1 MKFSRSVVV
10 IAASLLFCFATIL
23 VSPGMSWEQSAPNS
37 VAGFQGVLTY
47 HNDNLRTGQNLQE
60 TALTLDN
67 VNSSSFG
74 KLTSYQVDGMIFAQ
88 PLYLPNVKIPHR
100 GVRNVVY
107 VATENDS
114 VYAFDAD
121 GLIAAPLWH
130 HTFVDLKTGVTPIPS
145 SNNGVDS
152 VGSEIGITSTPVIDT
167 SSGTIFVSAATKD
180 KHGVFAQHIHALSL
194 TTGADKCGAKL
205 ISASIHAQGD
215 GSKNGVEPFS
225 PVSQLQRSA
234 LLMDQGA
241 VYLAFGSQG
250 NSQPYHGWVFA
261 YNGSGLGQAAT
272 FNDSPNGDGAGISV
286 SGNGPAADSSGNV
299 YIASG
304 NGTFDAA
311 NGGTDYGQS
320 LFELERV
327 KSKFEVVDYFTPADA
342 AAMATANLD
351 FGSSGP
357 MLLPDQQSGPP
368 HLAIVGDA
376 EGSIYVLNRDN
387 LGHFNSGGDQIVQE
401 LPTEFGGGIF
411 SAPAYFNGQVY
422 FGSSGNPLVAFP
434 LQAGQLNT
442 DAGVSLSTH
451 TFSFPGTTPAISADG
466 SNNGIVWAIDTGGYN
481 TNGPAIL
488 YAFDAA
494 SLNELY
500 DSTQAGSR
508 DTAGAAVEYSVPV
521 IANGKVYIGTQS
533 ELDIYGQM

>member
-1 MKFSRSVVV
+1 MKFSRSVVL
-10 IAASLLFCFATIL
+10 IAGSLLIWFATVL
-23 VSPGMSWEQSAPNS
+23 VSPGISWEQSAPNS
-37 VAGFQGVLTY
+37 VSGFQGVLTY
-47 HNDNLRTGQNLQE
+47 HNDNLRTGQNLE
-60 TALTLDN
+60 EAALTPDN
-67 VNSSSFG
+67 VNSASFG

-88 PLYLPNVKIPHR
+88 PLYVPNVQIPRKGLHD
-100 GVRNVVY
+100 VVY
-107 VATENDS
+107 VVTENDS
-114 VYAFDAD
+114 VYAFDDD
-121 GLIAAPLWH
+121 GLVAAPLWH
-130 HTFVDLKTGVTPIPS
+130 HTFVNLKTGVTPIPS

-152 VGSEIGITSTPVIDT
+152 VGSEIGITSTPGIDT
-167 SSGTIFVSAATKD
+167 SGGTIFVSAATKN
-180 KHGVFAQHIHALSL
+180 KHGVFAQDIHALSL
-194 TTGADKCGAKL
+194 ATGAEKYGAKL

-215 GSKNGVEPFS
+215 GSKNGVEAFS
-225 PVSQLQRSA
+225 PVSLLQRSA
-234 LLMDQGA
+234 LLMNQGV

-250 NSQPYHGWVFA
+250 NDQPYHGWVFA
-261 YNGSGLGQAAT
+261 YNDSGLGQAAT
-272 FNDSPNGDGAGISV
+272 FNDSPNGNAAGISE

-304 NGTFDAA
+304 NGTFDASS
-311 NGGTDYGQS
+311 GGPDHGES

-327 KSKFEVVDYFTPADA
+327 KSKFEVVDYFTPSDA
-342 AAMATANLD
+342 AALAAANLD
-351 FGSSGP
+351 FGSAGP

-376 EGSIYVLNRDN
+376 EGTIYVLNRDN

-401 LPTEFGGGIF
+401 LPTEFGAGIF

-442 DAGVSLSTH
+442 DTVSLTAHS
-451 TFSFPGTTPAISADG
+451 FSFPGTTPAISASG
-466 SNNGIVWAIDTGGYN
+466 SSNGIVWAIDTAGYN
-481 TNGPAIL
+481 TNAPAVL
-488 YAFDAA
+488 YAFDAT
-494 SLNELY
+494 SLDELY

-508 DTAGAAVEYSVPV
+508 DAAGAAVEYSFPV